1 MKEEGR
7 ILSIESMGLTDGP
20 GIRFVVFFSGCALRC
35 LFCHNPDAWAKE
47 GIPITS
53 GDLVSRA
60 LRFRPYF
67 ERSGGGVTFSGGEP
81 LLQGEFLLDCLS
93 RLKAQGIH
101 TCIDTAGVGNGDE
114 DLYRKILEKTDLVL
128 YDVKETTNERYLSLC
143 GQSIDASHVFER
155 CLLAS
160 NVPFIVRHVVV
171 PNRNDGKDAMHA
183 LATYIKERL
192 PSARD
197 VELLP
202 YHRMGAHKYADLGM
216 KEPLGDTPEMS
227 DACLEQLKRLLDQE
241 MKESET

>member
-1 MKEEGR
+1 MKEKGR

-20 GIRFVVFFSGCALRC
+20 GIRFVVFFSGCSLRC

-47 GIPITS
+47 GSLITS
-53 GDLVSRA
+53 EELVSRA

-81 LLQGEFLLDCLS
+81 LLQGEFLLKCLS
-93 RLKAQGIH
+93 DFKTRGIH

-114 DLYRKILEKTDLVL
+114 TLYKKILEKTDLVL
-128 YDVKETTNERYLSLC
+128 YDVKETSDERYLALC
-143 GQSIDASHVFER
+143 GKTSDASHAFER
-155 CLLAS
+155 CLLS
-160 NVPFIVRHVVV
+160 SKVPFIVRHVVV
-171 PNRNDGKDAMHA
+171 PGRNDDEHAMRA
-183 LATYIKERL
+183 LAAYIKKYL

-216 KEPLGDTPEMS
+216 KEPLGDTPEMNH
-227 DACLEQLKRLLDQE
+227 ACLEQLYCLLNKE
-241 MKESET
+241 MKESES